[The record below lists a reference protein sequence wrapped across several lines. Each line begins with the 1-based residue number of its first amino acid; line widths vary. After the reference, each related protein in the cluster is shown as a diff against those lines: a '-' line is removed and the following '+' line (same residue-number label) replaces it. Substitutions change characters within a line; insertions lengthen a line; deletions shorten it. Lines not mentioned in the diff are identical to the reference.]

1 MKERSNT
8 LENLYDKYKIIA
20 DYHTHTVYSHGKGSI
35 EDNVKKAIEK
45 GLKTIAITDHG
56 SKHFIFGVSE
66 KRLLKQKEEIVQIRK
81 KYPDFQLLFGVE
93 SNITGID
100 GGYDITSGFENNFDI
115 ILCGFHKPVWADKLS
130 DYTNIFYNSY
140 SHFIYEPT
148 KEQIEKNTKAYINLI
163 KSKPIDII
171 SHINY
176 HLKVD
181 MKEVAK
187 AASDYGVAI
196 EVSSRHSDC
205 TGKDYENLFAS
216 SAMLT
221 LNSDAHKVDDIG
233 NIDKALAVIDKY
245 NVDAKRILNSEYCE
259 FKFKSRTK

>member
-1 MKERSNT
+1 M
-8 LENLYDKYKIIA
+8 ENLYSKYKIIA
-20 DYHTHTVYSHGKGSI
+20 DYHTHTTYSHGKGSI
-35 EDNVKKAIEK
+35 EDNVKKAINK

-66 KRLLKQKEEIVQIRK
+66 KNLLKQKKEINTILQ

-100 GGYDITSGFENNFDI
+100 GGYDITTGFENNFDI
-115 ILCGFHKPVWADKLS
+115 ILCGFHKPVWADKFT
-130 DYTNIFYNSY
+130 DYFDIFYNSY
-140 SHFIYEPT
+140 SKLIYNPT
-148 KEQIEKNTKAYINLI
+148 KEQIAKNTKAYVNLI

-176 HLKVD
+176 HLKVNI
-181 MKEVAK
+181 KEVAK

-205 TGKDYENLFAS
+205 TEEDYEALFS
-216 SAMLT
+216 SNVMLT
-221 LNSDAHKVDDIG
+221 LNSDAHKPEDIG
-233 NIDKALAVIDKY
+233 NIDKALAIVDKY
-245 NVDAKRILNSEYCE
+245 SVDPKRIINSEFCE
-259 FKFKSRTK
+259 FKFKSR

>member
-1 MKERSNT
+1 M
-8 LENLYDKYKIIA
+8 ENLYNKYKIIA
-20 DYHTHTVYSHGKGSI
+20 DYHTHTTYSHGKGSI

-66 KRLLKQKEEIVQIRK
+66 KNLLKQKEEINTILQ

-100 GGYDITSGFENNFDI
+100 GGYDITTGFENNFDI
-115 ILCGFHKPVWADKLS
+115 ILCGFHKPVWADKFT
-130 DYTNIFYNSY
+130 DYFDIFYNSY
-140 SHFIYEPT
+140 SKLIYNPT
-148 KEQIEKNTKAYINLI
+148 KEQIAKNTKAYINLI

-181 MKEVAK
+181 IQEVAK

-205 TGKDYENLFAS
+205 TEEDYEALFS
-216 SAMLT
+216 SNAMLT
-221 LNSDAHKVDDIG
+221 LNSDAHKPEDIG
-233 NIDKALAVIDKY
+233 NIDKALAIVDKY
-245 NVDAKRILNSEYCE
+245 NVDPKRIINSEFCE
-259 FKFKSRTK
+259 FKFKSR

>member
-1 MKERSNT
+1 M
-8 LENLYDKYKIIA
+8 ENLYSKYKIIA
-20 DYHTHTVYSHGKGSI
+20 DYHTHTSYSHGKGSI
-35 EDNVKKAIEK
+35 EDNVKKAINK

-66 KRLLKQKEEIVQIRK
+66 KNLLKQKEEINTILQ

-100 GGYDITSGFENNFDI
+100 GGYDITTGFENNFDI
-115 ILCGFHKPVWADKLS
+115 ILCGFHKPVWADKFT
-130 DYTNIFYNSY
+130 DYFDIFYNSY
-140 SHFIYEPT
+140 SKLIYNPT
-148 KEQIEKNTKAYINLI
+148 KEQIAKNTKAYVNLI

-176 HLKVD
+176 HLKVNI
-181 MKEVAK
+181 KEVAK

-205 TGKDYENLFAS
+205 TEEDYEALFS
-216 SAMLT
+216 SNVMLT
-221 LNSDAHKVDDIG
+221 LNSDAHKPEDIG
-233 NIDKALAVIDKY
+233 NIDKALAIVDKY
-245 NVDAKRILNSEYCE
+245 SVDPKRIINSEFCE
-259 FKFKSRTK
+259 FKFKSR

>member
-1 MKERSNT
+1 M
-8 LENLYDKYKIIA
+8 ENLYSKYKIIA
-20 DYHTHTVYSHGKGSI
+20 DYHTHTTYSHGKGSI
-35 EDNVKKAIEK
+35 EDNVIKAIER

-66 KRLLKQKEEIVQIRK
+66 KNLIKQKDELVTISK

-100 GGYDITSGFENNFDI
+100 GGYDITTGFENNFDI
-115 ILCGFHKPVWADKLS
+115 ILCGFHKPVWADKFT
-130 DYTNIFYNSY
+130 DYFDIFYNSY
-140 SHFIYEPT
+140 SKLIYKPT
-148 KEQIEKNTKAYINLI
+148 KEQIAKNTKAYINLI
-163 KSKPIDII
+163 KSKPIDIV

-187 AASDYGVAI
+187 AACDYGVAI

-205 TGKDYENLFAS
+205 TEEDYEALFS
-216 SAMLT
+216 SNAMLT
-221 LNSDAHKVDDIG
+221 LNSDAHRPEDIG
-233 NIDKALAVIDKY
+233 NIDKALAIVDKY
-245 NVDAKRILNSEYCE
+245 NVNPKRIINSEFCE
-259 FKFKSRTK
+259 FKFKSR

>member
-1 MKERSNT
+1 M
-8 LENLYDKYKIIA
+8 ENLYSKYKIIA
-20 DYHTHTVYSHGKGSI
+20 DYHTHTTYSHGKGSI
-35 EDNVKKAIEK
+35 EDNVKKAIGK

-66 KRLLKQKEEIVQIRK
+66 KNLLKQKEEINTILQ

-100 GGYDITSGFENNFDI
+100 GGYDITTGFENNFDI
-115 ILCGFHKPVWADKLS
+115 ILCGFHKPVWADKFT
-130 DYTNIFYNSY
+130 DYFDIFYNSY
-140 SHFIYEPT
+140 SKLIYNPT
-148 KEQIEKNTKAYINLI
+148 KEQIAKNTKAYVNLI

-176 HLKVD
+176 HLKVNI
-181 MKEVAK
+181 KEVAK

-205 TGKDYENLFAS
+205 TEEDYDALFS
-216 SAMLT
+216 SNVMLT
-221 LNSDAHKVDDIG
+221 LNSDAHKPEDIG
-233 NIDKALAVIDKY
+233 NIDKALAIVDKY
-245 NVDAKRILNSEYCE
+245 SVDPKRIINSEFCE
-259 FKFKSRTK
+259 FKFKSR

>member
-1 MKERSNT
+1 M
-8 LENLYDKYKIIA
+8 ENLYSKYKIIA
-20 DYHTHTVYSHGKGSI
+20 DYHTHTTYSHGKGSI
-35 EDNVKKAIEK
+35 EDNVMNAIQK
-45 GLKTIAITDHG
+45 GLKTLAITDHG

-66 KRLLKQKEEIVQIRK
+66 KNLLKQKEEINRILQ

-100 GGYDITSGFENNFDI
+100 GGYDITAGFENNFDI
-115 ILCGFHKPVWADKLS
+115 ILCGFHKPVWADKFT
-130 DYTNIFYNSY
+130 DYFDIFYNSY
-140 SHFIYEPT
+140 SKLIYKPT
-148 KEQIEKNTKAYINLI
+148 KEQIAKNTKAYINLI

-181 MKEVAK
+181 IKEVAK

-205 TGKDYENLFAS
+205 TEEDYEALFAS
-216 SAMLT
+216 NVMLT
-221 LNSDAHKVDDIG
+221 LNSDAHKPEDIG
-233 NIDKALAVIDKY
+233 NIDKALAIIDKY
-245 NVDAKRILNSEYCE
+245 NVNPKRIINSEFCE
-259 FKFKSRTK
+259 FKFKSR